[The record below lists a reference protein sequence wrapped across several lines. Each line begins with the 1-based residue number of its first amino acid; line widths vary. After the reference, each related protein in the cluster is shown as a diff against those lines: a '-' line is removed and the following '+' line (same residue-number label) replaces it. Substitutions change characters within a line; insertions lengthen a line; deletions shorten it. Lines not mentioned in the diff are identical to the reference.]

1 MIEQCSKNSVYQP
14 ETAIKRY
21 PWEIFA
27 LQTALFVILVKDC
40 SVLWHLFSLKCIL
53 YSFHQQTNKINNMYI
68 TKLQLLNVHI
78 FHPLFPPKKNMRQLP
93 TKKMRFVRG
102 WNRSER
108 FRFGLSHRREV
119 RRRFGRSPSLAQACG
134 RGSLWTRAWH
144 PSATSGRGGHT
155 SSTGCDSAIRNCW
168 KPQWQNRLDLF
179 RFQPVTKWLEKSR
192 HWKLVTTWF
201 DMAWYQTPGEVRCA
215 SFPRRDWL
223 GGILNKI
230 PSECQKQEAKLAQD
244 RIPWPHS
251 SSRMFKMLLLL
262 IYPFKTCSNLVGN
275 GVITPIDGLI
285 KWVTGV

>member
-27 LQTALFVILVKDC
+27 LQTALFVILVIDC

-53 YSFHQQTNKINNMYI
+53 YSFHQGNKQDLKKMYI
-68 TKLQLLNVHI
+68 KKLQLLHVHI
-78 FHPLFPPKKNMRQLP
+78 FHPLFPPKKKSRGRQLP
-93 TKKMRFVRG
+93 TKKIRFVRG

-155 SSTGCDSAIRNCW
+155 SSTGCDSAIW
-168 KPQWQNRLDLF
+168 KHLESTM
-179 RFQPVTKWLEKSR
+179 TK
-192 HWKLVTTWF
+192 
-201 DMAWYQTPGEVRCA
+201 Q
-215 SFPRRDWL
+215 
-223 GGILNKI
+223 
-230 PSECQKQEAKLAQD
+230 
-244 RIPWPHS
+244 
-251 SSRMFKMLLLL
+251 
-262 IYPFKTCSNLVGN
+262 VGF
-275 GVITPIDGLI
+275 V
-285 KWVTGV
+285 